1 MSADPE
7 HAPQAVSVA
16 SAPST
21 AVFVPM
27 DEDLPPKESV
37 EDMSPTSAP
46 PSVEPVADKDDD
58 SSHEDNDDLDNLTP
72 PPDSPSPVPTIPTAS
87 NNLQDEIVV
96 GTKANGAKASP
107 VPIASDPE
115 DAEMEDVEEQP
126 LSSHYPKRK
135 RNSLYSSLNE
145 DSKDL
150 DMSPTVVSE
159 DPIMHASKRTHGT
172 NQVRGV
178 TLGYWRESQVP
189 DKADKHAVI
198 GFIDVRDRLRT
209 RVQQVSRTGKLVIDR
224 YPLPPGPGGSWVTF
238 ERIVFEEHLV
248 YLDHDQVKEYV
259 KVRVETFGTEKTEE
273 EAQKNNAD
281 AVKEAMARVSAKPAP
296 ETGLAPAIAYGES
309 IPEQV
314 KQNSLHE
321 KKKRRLN
328 ASFAGAAQS
337 PPTIV
342 PGPLE
347 GQDGAVP
354 GPRIVS
360 RAPRASI
367 VDDLPG
373 TRPTRILVGYWSNS
387 SAEDALDK
395 HAVIGV
401 LGTNDMFRVK
411 LTRQTRDGRAV
422 FGNFPQGPGALWI
435 SYEDVVFEPHLRDL
449 SRSEVKEYCRVRQH
463 QLDRLGGKDEAPEE
477 RIANETKAVYD
488 AQLRVAAGP
497 NPQSGS
503 GSMAAVTEA
512 VVMAH
517 REKLR
522 TEEADHER
530 RAEQQRIEAQERAA
544 REVVS
549 DDNYDDDGGPN
560 FSPETSFNG
569 HDLRQARRGAA
580 ALKEATRPARH
591 SLPNSSDLRAAHRPS
606 NSGPG
611 DSSDRLE
618 RVDSIARQS
627 IARAEAHQSRIDQR
641 NNRAGSLSRE
651 GKAAAFSDN
660 MKTLNRVWQSQ
671 ESHRM
676 RSGSSS
682 AAGGAAD
689 DAKTYG
695 GVKYERKQNG
705 PFAGKLVSQGTIIS
719 IDGEDYVEYR
729 VLTKPSFF

>member
-7 HAPQAVSVA
+7 HAAQAVSVA
-16 SAPST
+16 AAPST

-27 DEDLPPKESV
+27 DEDQPPKESV
-37 EDMSPTSAP
+37 EDMSSTSAP
-46 PSVEPVADKDDD
+46 ASVEPVVDKDD
-58 SSHEDNDDLDNLTP
+58 SSPEDNDDLDNLTP

-96 GTKANGAKASP
+96 GTKANGTKTSP
-107 VPIASDPE
+107 APVASDQE
-115 DAEMEDVEEQP
+115 DAEMEDADEQP
-126 LSSHYPKRK
+126 MSSSHYPKRK

-145 DSKDL
+145 DSKEL
-150 DMSPTVVSE
+150 DTASPTMVSE

-178 TLGYWRESQVP
+178 TLGYWRDSLVP

-209 RVQQVSRTGKLVIDR
+209 RIQQVSRTGKLVIDR
-224 YPLPPGPGGSWVTF
+224 FPLPPGPGGSWVTF
-238 ERIVFEEHLV
+238 ERIVFEDHLV
-248 YLDHDQVKEYV
+248 YLDHHQVKEYV
-259 KVRVETFGTEKTEE
+259 KVRVETWGTEKTEDE
-273 EAQKNNAD
+273 VQTNNAD

-328 ASFAGAAQS
+328 AGFAAAAQS

-342 PGPLE
+342 PVPADGHE
-347 GQDGAVP
+347 GAGA
-354 GPRIVS
+354 RILS
-360 RAPRASI
+360 RAPRASV

-411 LTRQTRDGRAV
+411 LTRQTRDGRAI

-449 SRSEVKEYCRVRQH
+449 SRSEIKEYCRVRQH
-463 QLDRLGGKDEAPEE
+463 QLDRLSGKEESPEE

-522 TEEADHER
+522 TEEADQER
-530 RAEQQRIEAQERAA
+530 RAELQRFEAQERAA
-544 REVVS
+544 RDVVS
-549 DDNYDDDGGPN
+549 DDNYDDDGGPD
-560 FSPETSFNG
+560 FSPDTSFNG
-569 HDLRQARRGAA
+569 HDLRQARRGAS

-682 AAGGAAD
+682 AAGGVAD
-689 DAKTYG
+689 DAKTYA